1 MLHNGNFSAWLFS
14 QMNNIMRKK
23 ELVCA
28 KGIAALDK
36 NSVVLRAGTQVLCG
50 QETQVIC
57 GQEISVSCGQG
68 ILVICGQETQVLCGQ
83 EISVL
88 CGKYVAVQRES
99 FAGRK
104 LRACPARNMI
114 QLATV

>member
-36 NSVVLRAGTQVLCG
+36 NSVVLRAGTQV
-50 QETQVIC
+50 
-57 GQEISVSCGQG
+57 
-68 ILVICGQETQVLCGQ
+68 ICGQETQVLCGQ
-83 EISVL
+83 EIPVL